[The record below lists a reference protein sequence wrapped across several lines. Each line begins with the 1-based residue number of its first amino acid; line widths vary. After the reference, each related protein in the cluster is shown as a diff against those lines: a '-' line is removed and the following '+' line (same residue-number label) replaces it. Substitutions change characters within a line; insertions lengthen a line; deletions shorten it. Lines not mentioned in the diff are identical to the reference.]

1 VYNTRVLPQPPP
13 ALQAPAP
20 YLPFP
25 QLPFVPLEE
34 KNNGYGLAQQ
44 LCRER
49 GAQGRLLWID
59 ATANIDRINTAEK
72 ITALVAKIKSV
83 GFNTIVFDVKPILG
97 EVLYPSAFAPKLTEW
112 VRPWATYRLPADF
125 DPLAVMSAECQR
137 QGMSLTVSLNAFS
150 EGHREF
156 PLKGLAVAK
165 PEWQSVLYENTLT
178 IGDLPLSERPNALDA
193 DKLAIFTDPTKLP
206 KLGAGSAA
214 VVLDKDGA
222 VVALID
228 GSALAALAPS
238 GAVLVAPSGTGA
250 DYLRARALGEKLRPT
265 LTPRFVRLGELPVR
279 QIPLMTSPHHPEV
292 RQRLLGILKELATR
306 YELNGVIFDDRL
318 RYAALNADF
327 SDNARKDF
335 EAGQGK
341 PVEHWPEDIFRWEV
355 QWPELARR
363 WPVPGPLYESWLTFR
378 AQTLRRFVAD
388 AAQTIKAAKPS
399 MTFATYV
406 GSWYPDYPELGA
418 NWAADD
424 LQAGFHFLSEDYR
437 ATGWAGL
444 TDFVVTGC
452 YYKVPSIREAAQ
464 QGKAIGDTVEAA
476 GQFSNRAVNDQA
488 FVYAGI
494 SLDAFKGKPDDLKRV
509 LQAAC
514 ATTQGVMCFDL
525 SHDIEPLWPVFA
537 EAFQRPA
544 VAPHTSPTLREELQK
559 RRAARTGPLPP
570 VILYRGTSGTGF

>member
-1 VYNTRVLPQPPP
+1 MFTLFQPP
-13 ALQAPAP
+13 ALQAP

-25 QLPFVPLEE
+25 RLPFVPLEE

-59 ATANIDRINTAEK
+59 ATANIDRVNTAEK
-72 ITALVAKIKSV
+72 IAALVTKIKSV

-125 DPLAVMSAECQR
+125 DPLKVMSAECQR
-137 QGMSLTVSLNAFS
+137 QGLSLTVSLNAFS

-156 PLKGLAVAK
+156 PLKGLAVEK
-165 PEWQSVLYENTLT
+165 PEWQTVLYENSLKL
-178 IGDLPLSERPNALDA
+178 GEQALGERPNVLEDG
-193 DKLAIFTDPTKLP
+193 KLAIFTDLSKLP
-206 KLGAGSAA
+206 KLLPGSFALA
-214 VVLDKDGA
+214 LDKEGT
-222 VVALID
+222 VVAQLD
-228 GSALAALAPS
+228 GPALATLAPS
-238 GAVLVAPSGTGA
+238 GTVLVAAGGASA
-250 DYLRARALGEKLRPT
+250 DYLKARQIGEKLSVT
-265 LTPRFVRLGELPVR
+265 LTPRLVRLGELPVR

-292 RQRLLGILKELATR
+292 RQRLLNILKELATN
-306 YELNGVIFDDRL
+306 YELDGVIFDDRL
-318 RYAALNADF
+318 RFAALNADF
-327 SDNARKDF
+327 SDNARREF
-335 EAGQGK
+335 EAWLGK
-341 PVEHWPEDIFRWEV
+341 PVESWPTDIFRWEV
-355 QWPELARR
+355 QWPELTRR

-378 AQTLRRFVAD
+378 AQTLRRFVVD
-388 AAQTIKAAKPS
+388 AAQTVKTAKPN

-406 GSWYPDYPELGA
+406 GSWYPDYPDLGA

-424 LQAGFHFLSEDYR
+424 LQAGFHFLSDSYR

-452 YYKVPSIREAAQ
+452 YYKVPSIREAAL

-476 GQFSNRAVNDQA
+476 GQFSNRAVNDQT
-488 FVYAGI
+488 FVYAGL
-494 SLDAFKGKPDDLKRV
+494 SLDAFKGKPEELKKV

-544 VAPHTSPTLREELQK
+544 VAPHTSPALRAELKK
-559 RRAARTGPLPP
+559 RRGERQGPPP
-570 VILYRGTSGTGF
+570 AVILYRGTSGTGF